1 MINHRNGSGGVNGNP
16 TYPSPEGLTPILDRN
31 IEAFCERRKRE
42 AQERV
47 AAARERFTGSMA
59 IRLFASLLFG
69 FRITANH
76 GWIRRWGGSFVVLA
90 MMVSV
95 EAIFL
100 SRFVL
105 ITQNRMAAGV
115 AERADLDVQVSLL
128 VEHEI
133 TKLASLVPDVALKL
147 GITTDLAFQQA

>member
-47 AAARERFTGSMA
+47 AAAMERFTGSMA

-69 FRITANH
+69 FWITANY
-76 GWIRRWGGSFVVLA
+76 GWIPGVTRWGGSFVVLA

-100 SRFVL
+100 SR
-105 ITQNRMAAGV
+105 
-115 AERADLDVQVSLL
+115 
-128 VEHEI
+128 
-133 TKLASLVPDVALKL
+133 
-147 GITTDLAFQQA
+147 